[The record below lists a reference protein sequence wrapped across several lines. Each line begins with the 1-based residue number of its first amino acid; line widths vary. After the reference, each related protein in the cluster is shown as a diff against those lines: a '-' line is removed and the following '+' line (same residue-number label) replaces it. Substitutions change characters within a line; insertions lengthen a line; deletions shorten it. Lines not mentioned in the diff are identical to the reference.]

1 MNLLAYVAL
10 VGLEITNA
18 RICHLYSCVLSG
30 CPILEEY
37 YPYYGR
43 KRFLTWLS
51 SAHVKYWTR
60 MAEDFC
66 SKGEQL
72 TQSTCLLPYPGSAWN
87 ATSIAVFLA
96 NQDGLMTFSLVP
108 SSNIAVTFHTVTPWQ
123 ERCACVQE
131 SRGLI
136 KYKQRVCDLATPC
149 WINSCM
155 LPHYLKLFP
164 IIYWE
169 IFWN

>member
-43 KRFLTWLS
+43 KRFLTW
-51 SAHVKYWTR
+51 TR
-60 MAEDFC
+60 TAEDFC

-87 ATSIAVFLA
+87 ATSIAGFLA

-108 SSNIAVTFHTVTPWQ
+108 SSNIAVTFHTVTP
-123 ERCACVQE
+123 
-131 SRGLI
+131 
-136 KYKQRVCDLATPC
+136 
-149 WINSCM
+149 
-155 LPHYLKLFP
+155 
-164 IIYWE
+164 
-169 IFWN
+169 

>member
-43 KRFLTWLS
+43 KRFLTW
-51 SAHVKYWTR
+51 TR
-60 MAEDFC
+60 TAEDFC

-87 ATSIAVFLA
+87 ATSIAGFLA

-131 SRGLI
+131 SLGLI
-136 KYKQRVCDLATPC
+136 KYKERVCDLATPC